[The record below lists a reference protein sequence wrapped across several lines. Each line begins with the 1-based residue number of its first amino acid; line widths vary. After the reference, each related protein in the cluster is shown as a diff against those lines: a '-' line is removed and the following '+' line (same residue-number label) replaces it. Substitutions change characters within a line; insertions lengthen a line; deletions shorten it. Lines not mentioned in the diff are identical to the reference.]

1 MKNVK
6 IICIILIFSLLFC
19 TIISENVL
27 TTATSYT
34 PSSGSSDEMYQKAK
48 SLAGATADET
58 KGIVKSTNNIASAV
72 ISITRVIALGVAII
86 MIIVLAMKYMMA
98 APGDRAEIKKHAVV
112 YIVGAVVMFACSG
125 ILGIIQDFS
134 TNFN

>member
-27 TTATSYT
+27 AAAPTSGDSNAMLQT
-34 PSSGSSDEMYQKAK
+34 VKD
-48 SLAGATADET
+48 LAGADKTSE
-58 KGIVKSTNNIASAV
+58 GIVQSTGNIASAV
-72 ISITRVIALGVAII
+72 ITITRVITLGVAII

-134 TNFN
+134 KNIN

>member
-27 TTATSYT
+27 AAAPT
-34 PSSGSSDEMYQKAK
+34 SGSSDDMLKTAK
-48 SLAGATADET
+48 DLAGADKKDE
-58 KGIVKSTNNIASAV
+58 GIVKSTGNIASAV
-72 ISITRVIALGVAII
+72 ITITRVIALGVAII

-98 APGDRAEIKKHAVV
+98 APGDRADIKKHAVV

-134 TNFN
+134 KNINEA